1 MHKWKH
7 SIHLCPLTAMAQSD
21 MPIRGILNERTPIA
35 SFLEKIGF
43 CIYFLRLCHFFLLL
57 SPFKSFTISVW
68 LWLDALF
75 IFASCSL
82 LGEKS
87 NNIPLHLF
95 TFNATVIWKIGNFL
109 FGEGKCVFFL
119 HEVPS
124 ERSPFAMACHRTWC
138 YFKKR
143 DFAVHSQIPS
153 KYAHYNSIF
162 ILQL

>member
-1 MHKWKH
+1 MSAPTLWPKLPCWVCIFWPKKYLARPNVHMHKWKH

-21 MPIRGILNERTPIA
+21 MPITRILNERTSIA

-109 FGEGKCVFFL
+109 FGEGKCVFFSAWSTFRKVSL
-119 HEVPS
+119 
-124 ERSPFAMACHRTWC
+124 CH
-138 YFKKR
+138 
-143 DFAVHSQIPS
+143 AIP
-153 KYAHYNSIF
+153 
-162 ILQL
+162 